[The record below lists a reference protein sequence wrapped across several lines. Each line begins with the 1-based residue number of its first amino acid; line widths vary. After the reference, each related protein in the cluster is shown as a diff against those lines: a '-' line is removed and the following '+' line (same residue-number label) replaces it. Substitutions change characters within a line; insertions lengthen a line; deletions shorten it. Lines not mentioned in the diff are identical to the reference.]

1 MAAKA
6 KTAFFCRN
14 CGFESP
20 KWQGKC
26 PSCAEWNTF
35 TEEVIERPDDKEVWK
50 DEKPDKK
57 GNFPLA
63 LDEIAAG
70 DIQRIAT
77 SDLELNRTLGGGIV
91 PGSLVLVGGEP
102 GIGKSTLMLQLA
114 IELKKLKVLYVSGE
128 ESEQQIKNARRQ
140 TEREKCQFIYFY
152 RSCYQ

>member
-70 DIQRIAT
+70 DYLMGVKNNYFWLGEDSPVGFIANG
-77 SDLELNRTLGGGIV
+77 DTLKITRVQSFEDRFGFTVDDDEIEGSTFATV
-91 PGSLVLVGGEP
+91 GSLVEFVDL
-102 GIGKSTLMLQLA
+102 KLA
-114 IELKKLKVLYVSGE
+114 S
-128 ESEQQIKNARRQ
+128 
-140 TEREKCQFIYFY
+140 
-152 RSCYQ
+152 

>member
-50 DEKPDKK
+50 DEKPIKK
-57 GNFPLA
+57 AIFPLRWMK
-63 LDEIAAG
+63 LRQVISRESPP
-70 DIQRIAT
+70 AT
-77 SDLELNRTLGGGIV
+77 LS
-91 PGSLVLVGGEP
+91 
-102 GIGKSTLMLQLA
+102 
-114 IELKKLKVLYVSGE
+114 
-128 ESEQQIKNARRQ
+128 
-140 TEREKCQFIYFY
+140 
-152 RSCYQ
+152 

>member
-77 SDLELNRTLGGGIV
+77 GDLELNRTLGGGIV
-91 PGSLVLVGGEP
+91 PGSLAHEPYGGDVCFFTATSAQKAVEH
-102 GIGKSTLMLQLA
+102 GRQNGR
-114 IELKKLKVLYVSGE
+114 GE
-128 ESEQQIKNARRQ
+128 G
-140 TEREKCQFIYFY
+140 
-152 RSCYQ
+152 